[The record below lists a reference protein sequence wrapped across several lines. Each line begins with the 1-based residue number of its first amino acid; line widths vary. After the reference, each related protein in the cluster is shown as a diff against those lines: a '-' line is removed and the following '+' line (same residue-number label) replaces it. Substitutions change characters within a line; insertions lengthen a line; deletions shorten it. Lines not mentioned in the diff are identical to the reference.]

1 MDYDAYV
8 IAEVYD
14 KARALQPAT
23 ARLWQELMADYID
36 PGAAPLILDLGC
48 GTGRFAELLAQ
59 RFAGQ
64 VIGFDP
70 SERMLQQARRKPNSG
85 NISYWKASA
94 EALPL
99 SDDCADLV
107 FLSMVYHHL
116 GSPAAAARECHR
128 VLRDGGHVCIRN
140 GTRESDFPHRHFFAL
155 QPLIDTE
162 LPARSEIAATFESA
176 GFARVTH
183 QVVRQ
188 MIAPDWPSFVEKSA
202 LRGDS
207 FLARLSDNEFRA
219 GMDALQ
225 AHGDSIAVS
234 APVTEE
240 IDWFVFAR
248 HGLRSA
254 ASKTGNRS

>member
-1 MDYDAYV
+1 MDYDAYD
-8 IAEVYD
+8 IAEIYD
-14 KARALQPAT
+14 RARALLPAT
-23 ARLWQELMADYID
+23 ARLWQELPADYID

-48 GTGRFAELLAQ
+48 GTGCFSELLAQ
-59 RFAGQ
+59 RFGGQ
-64 VIGFDP
+64 VIGIDP
-70 SERMLQQARRKPNSG
+70 SKRMLKQARRKPNPG

-99 SDDCADLV
+99 SDGCADLV
-107 FLSMVYHHL
+107 FMSMVYHHL
-116 GSPAAAARECHR
+116 GNPAAAARECHR
-128 VLRDGGHVCIRN
+128 VLREGGYVCIRN
-140 GTRESDFPHRHFFAL
+140 ATRESDFPDRHFFAL
-155 QPLIDTE
+155 GLLIDTE
-162 LPARSEIAATFESA
+162 LPARAKIVATFESV

-188 MIAPDWPSFVEKSA
+188 TIAPDWPSFVEKSA

-207 FLARLSDNEFRA
+207 FLARLSDKEFRA

-225 AHGDSIAVS
+225 AHGDSIDLS

-248 HGLRSA
+248 VGSRDV
-254 ASKTGNRS
+254 SKTGNRS